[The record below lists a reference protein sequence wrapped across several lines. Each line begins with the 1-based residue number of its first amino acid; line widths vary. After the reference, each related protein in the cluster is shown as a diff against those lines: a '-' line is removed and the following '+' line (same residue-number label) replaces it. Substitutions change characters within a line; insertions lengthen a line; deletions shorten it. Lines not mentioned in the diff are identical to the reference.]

1 MRVPRM
7 SRAEIL
13 RDLDASLRYLRTDA
27 IDLYW
32 LHRDDP
38 NTSVEPIIDLL
49 NEQKRAGKMRYF
61 GCSNWRT
68 ARIEAAQDYAA
79 RSGQQGFVAN
89 QMLWNAAVIDLRG
102 ITDATLALMD
112 QEMWQF
118 HHATGLAALPY
129 NSQANGLF
137 TKMTRPPGRTFKRR
151 SLVELRRA
159 IIAAAKRALGVAPP
173 RYLVHPRAANQTR
186 FQCIKRIADENNLT
200 VTQVVLGYLLSQPL
214 ITIPIIGSRTE
225 AQLVGS
231 LAGADVRLSPAQLA
245 AIDWAGGTVSTPGG

>member
-1 MRVPRM
+1 MPIPKAARCI

-13 RDLDASLRYLRTDA
+13 SDLDASLRYLRTDA

-38 NTSVEPIIDLL
+38 NTPVEPIIDLL

-129 NSQANGLF
+129 SSQANL
-137 TKMTRPPGRTFKRR
+137 
-151 SLVELRRA
+151 SS
-159 IIAAAKRALGVAPP
+159 P
-173 RYLVHPRAANQTR
+173 R
-186 FQCIKRIADENNLT
+186 
-200 VTQVVLGYLLSQPL
+200 
-214 ITIPIIGSRTE
+214 
-225 AQLVGS
+225 
-231 LAGADVRLSPAQLA
+231 
-245 AIDWAGGTVSTPGG
+245 